1 MDPMVLLLLRG
12 LVLVLLYLFVARAV
26 RAVLRDLRAAP
37 AVAAPTPARTSRKG
51 AKDRDKRRGKDRPAP
66 RELVVH
72 QPDSRPR
79 VLALDGVDEITFGR
93 TETST
98 VILTDPYVSERHA
111 RVYRDGGEWLIT
123 DLGSTNGTLLNKV
136 KVTTP
141 TPIAPGDQ
149 VGIGRVTVEVRK

>member
-37 AVAAPTPARTSRKG
+37 AVAAPAPARTSRKEDKSRG
-51 AKDRDKRRGKDRPAP
+51 KRRGKARPAP

-93 TETST
+93 AETST
-98 VILTDPYVSERHA
+98 VILADPYVSERHT
-111 RVYRDGGEWLIT
+111 RVYRDGGAWLVA

-149 VGIGRVTVEVRK
+149 IGIGHVTVEVRK